1 MFFRW
6 FRHLVKDKK
15 GSLAVE
21 MAMAMPVLAG
31 LLLSGIEVTRFVM
44 LNQKIERASA
54 TMADLVSQAET
65 LAEGDLNDLFLA
77 SGYVIEPFD
86 LAGDG
91 RVIVSSIG
99 KTGVADAQVH
109 WQRAFGAGSGASI
122 FGNEGTAAILPEGF
136 EIRDGES
143 IIVAEAFYDFVP
155 VFSQSVISESTL
167 SRYYILRPRFGS
179 LAVLLP

>member
-65 LAEGDLNDLFLA
+65 LTEGDLNNLFLA

-99 KTGVADAQVH
+99 KTGVAGAHVH
-109 WQRAFGAGSGASI
+109 WQRDFGAGSGASI

-167 SRYYILRPRFGS
+167 SRYSILRPRFGS